1 MGSSPFRTV
10 PLSQLML
17 PMHPIIRSV
26 LLGLALATMTSAQP
40 AVLVEA
46 EGFSNH
52 GGWVIDQQSM
62 DQMGSPYLLAHGLG
76 EPVADATTLVR
87 FERPGRY
94 RLWVRTRDW
103 TAPWK
108 TPETHPDM
116 RAEGSPGVFRVVV
129 DGRELSTVFG
139 KEGRAWHWQDGGV
152 VDIPRQ
158 QVSVALRDLTGFAG
172 RCDALLFVPADSA
185 ATPPDDGVALSTL
198 RRQWSG
204 QPEQPMDAGEYDLVV
219 VGGGMAGCTTAVSAA
234 RLGSKVALIHDRP
247 VLGGNN
253 SSEVRVGLSGLI
265 HQKPF
270 SRLGNLVEEIGPT
283 GHWSI
288 HQAKEA
294 PALPRSKEVM
304 STVEAHPEKKIHN
317 AGPTENYE
325 DERKLAVVRA
335 EKNLTLHLLSRV
347 NRVEMDGTRITAVV
361 AQDLRTGE
369 LRRFR
374 AKLFADCTGD
384 GVLGALAGADFAYG
398 REAQHEFGETAAPKE
413 RDELVMGT
421 SVQWYADRGS
431 STTAFPDCPWAL
443 KFDAEHAIKTTRGDW
458 DWETGFNRNHV
469 TEIEEIRDYG
479 LRVVFGNWSTLKN
492 HPKFKDEFAQQKL
505 KWVAYIGGKRESRR
519 LLGDVILRQQDIVE
533 AKPFPDAS
541 VTTTWTIDLHYPTK
555 ALCACDAF
563 QSEARHIKITP
574 YPIPYRCLYSRNI
587 ANLFMAGRN
596 ISVTHVALGTVRV
609 QRTTGMMG
617 EVLGMAAS
625 LCREFS
631 TTPRGVYENHL
642 PKLIALMEQGVG
654 RNDLAVARGSYRA
667 GSPAVAPEA
676 GGGARA
682 AAKAQPEIFLVL
694 GQSNGWRL
702 GRLESGS
709 QRTDHRVYYFGMECE
724 TRPESARLQILD
736 QLNPA
741 AYGFGLTD
749 SLIRQAGRDVV
760 IIQYAVCGSSLQGA
774 ADWYPGDAPTEGRA
788 HQNGLYGSFAR
799 YVSDARRQVEALGF
813 EWKISGVF
821 WHQGESDAGIAPAVH
836 QRNLQNL
843 FGRLRQDLGAGTPIV
858 TAHIREVGDGAR
870 GVNRALDGIGASDPR
885 VAVVASGDLPFDQ
898 KPTAAGAL
906 NPHFSAAGGRTLG
919 ERMAVA
925 LLRLKS
931 TNASRSLP

>member
-1 MGSSPFRTV
+1 M
-10 PLSQLML
+10 
-17 PMHPIIRSV
+17 RSI
-26 LLGLALATMTSAQP
+26 LTALAFCLSPYAALSAQP

-46 EGFSNH
+46 ESFSNH

-76 EPVADATTLVR
+76 EPVPDATTVVQ
-87 FERPGRY
+87 FKQPGRY

-103 TAPWK
+103 VAPWK

-116 RAEGSPGVFRVVV
+116 RAEGSPGIFRVVV
-129 DGRELSTVFG
+129 EGKELSAVFG

-152 VDIPRQ
+152 VEITRQ
-158 QVSVALRDLTGFAG
+158 QVPVALRDLTGFAG
-172 RCDALLFVPADSA
+172 RCDALLFLPADSA
-185 ATPPDDGVALSTL
+185 TLPPNEGESLRGFRQQLSG
-198 RRQWSG
+198 R
-204 QPEQPMDAGEYDLVV
+204 PEQPLDAGEYDLVV
-219 VGGGMAGCTTAVSAA
+219 VGGGIAGCTTAVSAA

-265 HQKPF
+265 HQKPYQ
-270 SRLGNLVEEIGPT
+270 RLGNLVEELGPT

-325 DERKLAVVRA
+325 DERKLAVVQA
-335 EKNLTLHLLSRV
+335 EKNLTLHLVTRA
-347 NRVEMDGTRITAVV
+347 NRVEMDGSRITAVI

-369 LRRFR
+369 IRRFR

-384 GVLGALAGADFAYG
+384 GVIGALAGADFAYG
-398 REAQHEFGETAAPKE
+398 REAQHEFGEQAAPKE
-413 RDELVMGT
+413 KDELVMGT
-421 SVQWYADRGS
+421 SVQWYADQGPSPS
-431 STTAFPDCPWAL
+431 SFPDCPWAL
-443 KFDAEHAIKTTRGDW
+443 KFDAAHAIKTTRGDW

-479 LRVVFGNWSTLKN
+479 LRVVFGNWATLKN
-492 HPKFKDEFAQQKL
+492 HPKFKEEFARQKL

-587 ANLFMAGRN
+587 SNLMMAGRN

-625 LCREFS
+625 LCKEFS

-642 PKLIALMEQGVG
+642 PKLIALMQQGVG
-654 RNDLAVARGSYRA
+654 RNDLNVARGSYRA
-667 GSPAVAPEA
+667 GSPPAASDIGDATRSA
-676 GGGARA
+676 G
-682 AAKAQPEIFLVL
+682 KKQPEIYLVL

-702 GRLESGS
+702 GRLEAGA
-709 QRTDHRVYYFGMECE
+709 QKTDHSVYYFGMECT
-724 TRPESARLQILD
+724 TRPESARLQVLN

-741 AYGFGLTD
+741 VYGFGLAD
-749 SLIRQAGRDVV
+749 SLVRNAGRNVV

-774 ADWYPGDAPTEGRA
+774 ADWYPGEAPADGRA
-788 HQNGLYGSFAR
+788 NHGGLYGSFAR

-821 WHQGESDAGIAPAVH
+821 WHQGESDAGIASMAH
-836 QRNLQNL
+836 QQNLQNL
-843 FGRLRQDLGAGTPIV
+843 FWRFRQDFGADVPIV
-858 TAHIREVGDGAR
+858 TAHIRDVGDGAR
-870 GVNRALDGIGASDPR
+870 GVNRALDGIGASAPR
-885 VAVVASGDLPFDQ
+885 VIVVTSSDLPFEP
-898 KPTAAGAL
+898 KPTAKGAP
-906 NPHFSAAGGRTLG
+906 NPHFATAGCQTLG
-919 ERMAVA
+919 ERMASA
-925 LLRLKS
+925 LRRMKS
-931 TNASRSLP
+931 ASGSQPSP

>member
-1 MGSSPFRTV
+1 MR
-10 PLSQLML
+10 L
-17 PMHPIIRSV
+17 IIT
-26 LLGLALATMTSAQP
+26 ALVFNFSLVAALCAQP

-46 EGFSNH
+46 ESFSNH

-76 EPVADATTLVR
+76 EPVADATTVVK
-87 FERPGRY
+87 FERRGKY

-103 TAPWK
+103 VAPWK

-116 RAEGSPGVFRVVV
+116 RAEGSPGIFRVVL
-129 DGRELSTVFG
+129 DGKELAPIFG
-139 KEGRAWHWQDGGV
+139 QEGRAWHWQDGGV
-152 VDIPRQ
+152 VEITKQ
-158 QVSVALRDLTGFAG
+158 QVSLALRDLTGFAG
-172 RCDALLFVPADSA
+172 RCDALLFLPADSPA
-185 ATPPDDGVALSTL
+185 PPPNDVTVLSTF
-198 RRQWSG
+198 RRQLSG
-204 QPEQPMDAGEYDLVV
+204 HPEHPLDAGEYDLVV
-219 VGGGMAGCTTAVSAA
+219 VGGGIAGCTTAVSAA

-270 SRLGNLVEEIGPT
+270 QRLGNLVEELGPT
-283 GHWSI
+283 GYWSI

-294 PALPRSKEVM
+294 PALPRSREVM
-304 STVEAHPEKKIHN
+304 TTVEAHPEKKIHN

-325 DERKLAVVRA
+325 DERKLAVVQA
-335 EKNLTLHLLSRV
+335 EKNLTLHLVTRA
-347 NRVEMDGTRITAVV
+347 NRVEMDGSRITAVI

-369 LRRFR
+369 VRRFR

-384 GVLGALAGADFAYG
+384 GVIGAMAGADFAYG
-398 REAQHEFGETAAPKE
+398 REAQHEFGEQAAPKE
-413 RDELVMGT
+413 KDELVMGT
-421 SVQWYADRGS
+421 SVQWYADQGS
-431 STTAFPDCPWAL
+431 SPSSFPDCPWAL

-469 TEIEEIRDYG
+469 TEMEEIRDYG
-479 LRVVFGNWSTLKN
+479 LRVVFGNWATLKN
-492 HPKFKDEFAQQKL
+492 HSKFKEEFARQKL

-533 AKPFPDAS
+533 SKPFPDAS

-587 ANLFMAGRN
+587 ANLMMAGRN

-642 PKLIALMEQGVG
+642 PKLIALMQQGVG
-654 RNDLAVARGSYRA
+654 RNDLDVARGSYRA
-667 GSPAVAPEA
+667 GAPLEASGTGAVA
-676 GGGARA
+676 RV
-682 AAKAQPEIFLVL
+682 AAKKQPDIYLVL

-702 GRLESGS
+702 GRLGAGA
-709 QRTDHRVYYFGMECE
+709 QKLDHPIYYFGMECA
-724 TRPESARLQILD
+724 TRPESARLQVLN

-741 AYGFGLTD
+741 AYGFGLAD
-749 SLIRQAGRDVV
+749 SLVRHAGRNVV

-774 ADWYPGDAPTEGRA
+774 ADWYPGGAPAESRA
-788 HQNGLYGSFAR
+788 NQDGIYGSFAR

-821 WHQGESDAGIAPAVH
+821 WHQGESDVGIASAAH
-836 QRNLQNL
+836 QQNLQNL
-843 FGRLRQDLGAGTPIV
+843 FWRFRQDFGSAVPIV
-858 TAHIREVGDGAR
+858 TAPIRDVGDGAR
-870 GVNRALDGIGASDPR
+870 GVNRALDGIGASAPG
-885 VAVVASGDLPFDQ
+885 VVVVPSHDLPFE
-898 KPTAAGAL
+898 PESTAKGAP
-906 NPHFSAAGGRTLG
+906 NPHFSNVGCRTLG
-919 ERMAVA
+919 ERMASA
-925 LLRLKS
+925 LLRMKS
-931 TNASRSLP
+931 VNESQFSP